1 MQEPSPGKLLLV
13 EDNPDDEALMLR
25 AIKKSNIK
33 EEVVVVRDGAEAVQY
48 LLEQGP
54 DGEERAEW
62 LPRVVFL
69 DLKLPRLDG
78 LEVLQRIRANAS
90 TRLLPVVILTT
101 SGQEEDLLR
110 SYVLGASSF
119 VRKPISYSELIKVA
133 SHLVTYW
140 LTINQVP
147 FASAYLTPPRQRQFF
162 GCRQACCPNRAIM
175 DKRLQVLLIE
185 DLEDDAE
192 LVIHALRR
200 GGFQFDHQRITTDLD
215 LQRALR
221 ASVGP
226 GAMRL

>member
-48 LLEQGP
+48 LLPQGP
-54 DGEERAEW
+54 DGEQCADS

-133 SHLVTYW
+133 GHLVTYW

-147 FASAYLTPPRQRQFF
+147 FASA
-162 GCRQACCPNRAIM
+162 
-175 DKRLQVLLIE
+175 
-185 DLEDDAE
+185 
-192 LVIHALRR
+192 
-200 GGFQFDHQRITTDLD
+200 
-215 LQRALR
+215 
-221 ASVGP
+221 
-226 GAMRL
+226 

>member
-1 MQEPSPGKLLLV
+1 MQEPLPGKLLLV

-33 EEVVVVRDGAEAVQY
+33 EEVVVVRDGAEAVHY

-54 DGEERAEW
+54 EGEQRAEW

-78 LEVLQRIRANAS
+78 LEVLQRIRSNPP

-147 FASAYLTPPRQRQFF
+147 FASA
-162 GCRQACCPNRAIM
+162 
-175 DKRLQVLLIE
+175 
-185 DLEDDAE
+185 
-192 LVIHALRR
+192 
-200 GGFQFDHQRITTDLD
+200 
-215 LQRALR
+215 
-221 ASVGP
+221 
-226 GAMRL
+226 

>member
-1 MQEPSPGKLLLV
+1 MQVLSPGRLLLV

-25 AIKKSNIK
+25 AIRRTNIK

-48 LLEQGP
+48 LVKDGVEQTP
-54 DGEERAEW
+54 ES

-78 LEVLQRIRANAS
+78 LEVLQRIRANPS

-101 SGQEEDLLR
+101 SGQEEDLHK

-119 VRKPISYSELIKVA
+119 VRKPLSYSELIKVA

-147 FASAYLTPPRQRQFF
+147 FATA
-162 GCRQACCPNRAIM
+162 
-175 DKRLQVLLIE
+175 
-185 DLEDDAE
+185 
-192 LVIHALRR
+192 
-200 GGFQFDHQRITTDLD
+200 
-215 LQRALR
+215 
-221 ASVGP
+221 
-226 GAMRL
+226 

>member
-48 LLEQGP
+48 LLEDGP
-54 DGEERAEW
+54 DGEQQRAEW

-101 SGQEEDLLR
+101 SGQEEDLMR

-147 FASAYLTPPRQRQFF
+147 FASA
-162 GCRQACCPNRAIM
+162 
-175 DKRLQVLLIE
+175 
-185 DLEDDAE
+185 
-192 LVIHALRR
+192 
-200 GGFQFDHQRITTDLD
+200 
-215 LQRALR
+215 
-221 ASVGP
+221 
-226 GAMRL
+226 

>member
-1 MQEPSPGKLLLV
+1 MQGTSPGKLLLV

-25 AIKKSNIK
+25 AFKKSNIK

-48 LLEQGP
+48 LLEQGING
-54 DGEERAEW
+54 DETREV

-78 LEVLQRIRANAS
+78 LEVLQRIRSNPA

-101 SGQEEDLLR
+101 SGQEEDLCR

-119 VRKPISYSELIKVA
+119 VRKPLSYSELIKVA

-147 FASAYLTPPRQRQFF
+147 FASPSHVTP
-162 GCRQACCPNRAIM
+162 
-175 DKRLQVLLIE
+175 
-185 DLEDDAE
+185 
-192 LVIHALRR
+192 
-200 GGFQFDHQRITTDLD
+200 
-215 LQRALR
+215 
-221 ASVGP
+221 
-226 GAMRL
+226 

>member
-33 EEVVVVRDGAEAVQY
+33 EEVVVVRDGAEAVHY

-54 DGEERAEW
+54 DGEQLAEW

-78 LEVLQRIRANAS
+78 LEVLQRIRSNPP

-101 SGQEEDLLR
+101 SGQEEDLRR

-147 FASAYLTPPRQRQFF
+147 FASA
-162 GCRQACCPNRAIM
+162 
-175 DKRLQVLLIE
+175 
-185 DLEDDAE
+185 
-192 LVIHALRR
+192 
-200 GGFQFDHQRITTDLD
+200 
-215 LQRALR
+215 
-221 ASVGP
+221 
-226 GAMRL
+226 

>member
-1 MQEPSPGKLLLV
+1 MQGTSPGKLLLV

-25 AIKKSNIK
+25 AFKKSNIK

-48 LLEQGP
+48 LLEQGTNG
-54 DGEERAEW
+54 DECREV

-78 LEVLQRIRANAS
+78 LEVLQRIRSNPA

-101 SGQEEDLLR
+101 SGQVEDLRR

-119 VRKPISYSELIKVA
+119 VRKPLSYSELIKVA

-147 FASAYLTPPRQRQFF
+147 FASPNHVTP
-162 GCRQACCPNRAIM
+162 
-175 DKRLQVLLIE
+175 
-185 DLEDDAE
+185 
-192 LVIHALRR
+192 
-200 GGFQFDHQRITTDLD
+200 
-215 LQRALR
+215 
-221 ASVGP
+221 
-226 GAMRL
+226 

>member
-1 MQEPSPGKLLLV
+1 MQEPPPGKLLLV

-48 LLEQGP
+48 LLKQGP
-54 DGEERAEW
+54 NRDQAREC

-101 SGQEEDLLR
+101 SGQEEDLR
-110 SYVLGASSF
+110 KSYVLGASSF
-119 VRKPISYSELIKVA
+119 VRKPISYSELIKVV
-133 SHLVTYW
+133 SYLVTYW

-147 FASAYLTPPRQRQFF
+147 LAST
-162 GCRQACCPNRAIM
+162 
-175 DKRLQVLLIE
+175 
-185 DLEDDAE
+185 
-192 LVIHALRR
+192 
-200 GGFQFDHQRITTDLD
+200 
-215 LQRALR
+215 
-221 ASVGP
+221 
-226 GAMRL
+226 

>member
-1 MQEPSPGKLLLV
+1 MQESSPGKLLLV
-13 EDNPDDEALMLR
+13 EDNPDDEALMSR

-33 EEVVVVRDGAEAVQY
+33 EEVVVVREEAVQY
-48 LLEQGP
+48 LLKKGP
-54 DGEERAEW
+54 DGEQSPEW

-78 LEVLQRIRANAS
+78 LEALQRIRS

-147 FASAYLTPPRQRQFF
+147 FASA
-162 GCRQACCPNRAIM
+162 
-175 DKRLQVLLIE
+175 
-185 DLEDDAE
+185 
-192 LVIHALRR
+192 
-200 GGFQFDHQRITTDLD
+200 
-215 LQRALR
+215 
-221 ASVGP
+221 
-226 GAMRL
+226 